1 MSRPSGRKSDWV
13 AWSKRQNA
21 SRCYFCGRLE
31 GLLVIMCVLFCDLI
45 AVFNIHNT
53 CTVEISTCKLADLL
67 RVVFQRRDPL
77 RFHQQFFEALSFGVF
92 DRMSAERWSKNSNR
106 WRTGGKRVGCWLE
119 NELKMEF
126 SSCHPDCCMKL
137 RRCEMLVIVYIYIYM
152 IYVIIAVVWWCILM
166 IHDMLCKTNINS
178 ITEPTAPR
186 DSLKVTSKERLI
198 YCINTRTFMQKTGRE
213 DEHYEFRWGQDKI
226 PEQEPLNCECNTLTT
241 SPPRS
246 GGDCSK
252 KHCAFRRFGS
262 LRLFRSS
269 RFPRL

>member
-1 MSRPSGRKSDWV
+1 MSRNWKAANDISFNKKKISGNRRRWHSTAWQGIAVYQLHEMSRPSGRKSDWV

-137 RRCEMLVIVYIYIYM
+137 RRCEMLVIVYIYIYDLCNYSCCLM
-152 IYVIIAVVWWCILM
+152 MYFDDTWYAV
-166 IHDMLCKTNINS
+166 
-178 ITEPTAPR
+178 
-186 DSLKVTSKERLI
+186 
-198 YCINTRTFMQKTGRE
+198 
-213 DEHYEFRWGQDKI
+213 
-226 PEQEPLNCECNTLTT
+226 
-241 SPPRS
+241 
-246 GGDCSK
+246 
-252 KHCAFRRFGS
+252 
-262 LRLFRSS
+262 
-269 RFPRL
+269 